1 MFSAENCIN
10 PQALPQVLKNLS
22 ITEQQLIARISPCI
36 NIYMLKY
43 GGISSS
49 GHCVTFPLD
58 VNEPAQ
64 IFPRLPSEVSII
76 KVRREGANYYQ

>member
-1 MFSAENCIN
+1 MN
-10 PQALPQVLKNLS
+10 PQALPQVLKSLS

-49 GHCVTFPLD
+49 GHCVTFPQD

-76 KVRREGANYYQ
+76 KV

>member
-1 MFSAENCIN
+1 MN

-43 GGISSS
+43 CGISSS
-49 GHCVTFPLD
+49 GHCVTFTQD

-76 KVRREGANYYQ
+76 KVRREGPNYYQ